1 MMPEFPLC
9 PAHPRFRSRA
19 ELSPWAGFLKRAVRS
34 RSWLVALLGLTA
46 LCTTPVVAQYT
57 DGQNVVYT
65 LAGSTASVSISAS
78 VTGSVTIPATITT
91 GGNTYS
97 VTSIENYAFRN
108 VTNLTSITIPATVTA
123 VGGAAFKGCSSL
135 SVIRFLGNAPTFETG
150 LPAFFLYGAF
160 TFDNIASGA
169 VLYYYASATGWG
181 LPSVS
186 DVAALQA
193 YPTGTPLTL
202 VAVPTVTGVTSS
214 SPNMGYG
221 LGSSVSVQ
229 VAFSN
234 TVTVT
239 GNPNLTLETG
249 SVDRTAAYAS
259 GSGSNTLTFTYT
271 VQSGD
276 TSADLD
282 YVSTTALALNGGAIV
297 DGAATAVLLTLPA
310 PGASGSLGA
319 NKAIVIDTQ
328 QPTATI
334 VVADSALRV
343 GETSLVTITFS
354 EAVTGFTN
362 ADLTIANGTLSVVSS
377 ADGGVTWT
385 ATVTPTNSITDA
397 TNLITLDNTGV
408 IDAAGN
414 VGSGTTDSNNY
425 AIDTVRPTLAS
436 SITISDTALKI
447 GDTATVTFTFTEA
460 VTGFTTA
467 DVTVQNGTLS
477 GLSTSNGGVTWT
489 ATLTPSSGTTAS
501 SNVLTLDN
509 TGVTDVNVNAGTG
522 TSTSGNYA
530 VDTQRPTLASSITIS
545 DTALRIGDTA
555 TVTFSFT
562 EAITGFT
569 TADLD
574 APNAVLSNLTTG
586 DGGVTWTATLTP
598 SASTTAAS
606 NVITLAN
613 TGIAD
618 TAGNAGTGTSIS
630 GNYAVDTQRPTAAIV
645 VAVDSLTTGATS
657 LVTITFAEAVTGF
670 TNADLSIANGTLSAV
685 SSSDGGITWT
695 ATLTPAASVEAASN
709 VITLAN
715 TGVSDAA
722 GNSGT
727 GSTTSNNYAISTLP
741 TPTMTF
747 ATPSAAT
754 VALGATLTNA
764 ATSTLAGG
772 SYGAISYTSGAPS
785 IATVNP
791 SSGLVTGVAL
801 GTTTITATQAAA
813 AGFNATA
820 AQTYTLTVVASA
832 PSVTTPTSAS
842 ITTTTATLGGN
853 VTATGGASL
862 TAVGVVYSITATNNN
877 PQLNGTGVTPVAGT
891 AATGI
896 FTLSATSL
904 TPGASYSYAAYA
916 TNSVGTTYSSVGT
929 FTATSTPS
937 PTLTFA
943 TPTSAAVA
951 LGATWTNAA
960 TSTLSGGSYGA
971 IGYTSTNPSVATVNA
986 TTGLVTGLA
995 VGTTTVTATQAAVL
1009 GVNAQATQT
1018 YLLTVNAN
1026 APAVASA
1033 TSASITTTSAT
1044 LGGNVTATG
1053 GATLTAV
1060 GVAYSITA
1068 TNSNPQLSGTGVTN
1082 VAVSGTPT
1090 TGVFTV
1096 NAASLIPGTA
1106 YSYAAYATNGVGT
1119 TYTSVGTFTTT
1130 ATPTPTLTF
1139 ATPTAATVAFGATLT
1154 NAATS
1159 TLSGGSYGAIS
1170 YASSAPAVATVD
1182 ATTGLITGVAVG
1194 TTTITATQ
1202 AAVYGI
1208 NAQATQTYLLTV
1220 VATAPAVTS
1229 PTSAS
1234 ITTTSV
1240 ILGGNVTATGGATLT
1255 AVGVV
1260 VSITATNNNPQL
1272 NGTGVTNV
1280 AVSGT
1285 PTTGVFTVNAA
1296 SLTPGTA
1303 YSYAAYATTSVGT
1316 SYTSVGTFMATATPT
1331 PTLTFATPTAAT
1343 VAFGATLTN
1352 AATSTLSGGS
1362 FGAISYASSAP
1373 AVATVDATTGFV
1385 TGITVGTTTITATQA
1400 AVLGVNALA
1409 TQSYLL
1415 TVAATAP
1422 TITSP
1427 TSASV
1432 TTTTATLGG
1441 NVTATGGAS
1450 LTTIGVVVSITA
1462 TNSNPRIS
1470 GAGVTNVTASGTP
1483 ASGVF
1488 TVNATGLT
1496 AGTAYSYAAYATNS
1510 AGTTYTSA
1518 GTFTTT
1524 ALTTPALTFANPLGA
1539 VTTIAGTGSAGAV
1552 NAIGTAASYNNPN
1565 AVAVDS
1571 LGNIYVADV
1580 SNNLI
1585 RKIVGGVTTTLAG
1598 SGTAGSQNGT
1608 GTAASFYRPYGIAL
1622 DSAGNVYVADSVNNL
1637 IRKIS
1642 PAGLVSTLA
1651 GSGNAGAAD
1660 GTGAAASFNFPTGV
1674 AVDVAGN
1681 VYVGDQLNHKI
1692 RKITAAGVVTTL
1704 AGSGMAG
1711 ATDAT
1716 GASASFNTP
1725 GGLAV
1730 DSAGTVYV
1738 ADQLNN
1744 KVRKVTAAGVVTTLA
1759 GSGSRGAVNA
1769 TGAAASFW
1777 LPAALAV
1784 DSSGTVYVADQFNQK
1799 IRSIS
1804 AAGVVTTLAGTG
1816 TAGAADAATGASAT
1830 FNNPGGIALDGIG
1843 NLIIGDLDN
1852 HNIRKVTLPNTV
1864 VVGATLTNVATST
1877 LAGGTYG
1884 AISYAS
1890 AASGIASVDATT
1902 GVVTGVAAGTT
1913 TITATQAA
1921 TAGTNATAS
1930 QFYTITVIAATPTL
1944 AFPTAVGSVT
1954 TLAGSGTAGAVDGVG
1969 RAASFSANGLAVD
1982 NAGNVYL
1989 ADTNNHLIRR
1999 ISSQGVVTTLAGTA
2013 GRSGSTNGPGTS
2025 ASFNLPMDVAV
2036 DRLGNVYVA
2045 DWGNRIVRKIDAGGV
2060 VTTLAGTA
2068 GVSSLTDGTGVN
2080 ASFFQPYGIAVDRSG
2095 NVYVADFIKTRKIN
2109 ALGVVTTFADGEP
2122 IDVEVDASGNVYY
2135 ASYAQEN
2142 IGKITPFGVKN
2153 ILFQSDRTNYPRGSD
2168 FEPMTSVALDS
2179 AGNVYFATLSRVIRK
2194 LTPSGVLTTL
2204 SGFPGI
2210 RVVVDGAGNLYSLD
2224 RTRVYKIP
2232 STVELAVGA
2241 TVTHIATSNLTGG
2254 SYGAITYTSSDPSKV
2269 TVNPTTGLV
2278 TGVSAG
2284 PATIIATQAA
2294 AAGFNTAT
2302 VRTYPLVVT
2311 AATSTITW
2319 ATPSAITY
2327 GTALSATQLNAT
2339 GSVAGTITYNPASGT
2354 MLNAG
2359 TQTLTATFIPTD
2371 TTKYAPVSRTVSLTV
2386 NKATP
2391 TLTWATPSAIT
2402 SGTALS
2408 ATQLNASSSVAGGF
2422 SYNPASGTIPS
2433 LGTQTL
2439 TATFTPT
2446 DTVNYN
2452 SATTTVSLGVVAGT
2466 PGAPTNVAVTTT
2478 NGQATVSFTAPSAPG
2493 GGAITNYTILA
2504 TATDGSVVTT
2514 TVTGSPATITD
2525 LTPGKSYQF
2534 TVAAN
2539 NGAGAGTSSS
2549 STPALSISRRSQTI
2563 TFPPLTNRVR
2573 TSGAF
2578 SLDATASSGLRVT
2591 YTVVSGTARLAL
2603 QLVNFTGAGDVT
2615 IRVSQAGDAS
2625 YFPAPDVEVTFKV
2638 PPAENQA
2645 IFAAAGSPGSTAP
2658 AAHLALVNTANGN
2671 ASTLLIVSSTYGGL
2685 NGAVNLQL
2693 AADGTFSKTFVSSTT
2708 ASSRLPIGRNI
2719 QAEPAS
2725 YTISG
2730 TLVDNVLK
2738 GTIEPLGLSFNVTV
2752 PEAASVGNPAVGFY
2766 QSTALATEQG
2776 VTYTAVGPN
2785 NEVLVLAQ
2793 SPTVTVGGL
2802 TTLKAD
2808 GSYTLAAT
2816 TTQGGVTLSGAVN
2829 SVTTLATATLTV
2841 PGTAPVLFSGLSTTT
2856 KRTDRLIGLA
2866 SRAKVGTGESVLI
2879 TGVAIGGT
2887 DSKRV
2892 LIRAG
2897 GPALAAF
2904 GLGSTLSNPTL
2915 KIYRGSTLIAQND
2928 DWNPADAAE
2937 MGRLGLFAFP
2947 NGSKDAAILTT
2958 LAPGSYT
2965 AHISDLSGT
2974 GTGVALAEIYDASVN
2989 PAAEDQRLISIAS
3002 RGTVTAGDGALIGG
3016 FVVTGNSPKTL
3027 LIRGVGPALT
3037 GFGVAGALADPA
3049 LTIYQDSKV
3058 ITTNE
3063 GWANSAA
3070 IATAAIQTGA
3080 FALPSGSK
3088 DAAVL
3093 LTLSPGAYSAQV
3105 KSAKNASSGV
3115 ALIEIYEVP

>member
-1 MMPEFPLC
+1 MVPEFPLC
-9 PAHPRFRSRA
+9 PAHPRFQSRA
-19 ELSPWAGFLKRAVRS
+19 ELGPWAGFLTCAVRS

-46 LCTTPVVAQYT
+46 LCATPVVAQYT

-108 VTNLTSITIPATVTA
+108 VTNLTSVTIPATVTA

-135 SVIRFLGNAPTFETG
+135 SVMRFLGNAPTFETG
-150 LPAFFLYGAF
+150 LPAFFVYGAF

-169 VLYYYASATGWG
+169 VLYYSASATGWG
-181 LPSVS
+181 VSSVS

-202 VAVPTVTGVTSS
+202 VAIPTVTGVTSS
-214 SPNMGYG
+214 SSNASYG

-229 VAFSN
+229 VAFS
-234 TVTVT
+234 TAVTVSGT
-239 GNPNLTLETG
+239 PTLTLETG
-249 SVDRTAAYAS
+249 SVDRPATYAS
-259 GSGSNTLTFTYT
+259 GSGSSTLTFTYT

-282 YVSTTALALNGGAIV
+282 YVSATALALNGGTIV
-297 DGAATAVLLTLPA
+297 DGATNAALLTLPA
-310 PGASGSLGA
+310 PGTSGSLGA
-319 NKAIVIDTQ
+319 NKAIAIDAQ
-328 QPTATI
+328 RPTATI
-334 VVADSALRV
+334 VVATSALRIGV
-343 GETSLVTITFS
+343 TSSVTLTFS

-362 ADLTIANGTLSVVSS
+362 ADLTIANGTLSAVSS

-385 ATVTPTNSITDA
+385 ATFTPTSGITDA

-414 VGSGTTDSNNY
+414 AGSGTTDSNNY
-425 AIDTVRPTLAS
+425 AIDTQRPALAS

-467 DVTVQNGTLS
+467 DVAVQNGTLS

-509 TGVTDVNVNAGTG
+509 TGVTDVNGNAGTG

-530 VDTQRPTLASSITIS
+530 VDTQRPTLASSITIN
-545 DTALRIGDTA
+545 DTALKIGDTA
-555 TVTFSFT
+555 TVTFAFT
-562 EAITGFT
+562 EAVTGFS
-569 TADLD
+569 TADLM

-586 DGGVTWTATLTP
+586 DGGITWTATLTP
-598 SASTTAAS
+598 AASTTASS
-606 NVITLAN
+606 NVLTLDN
-613 TGIAD
+613 TGIMD
-618 TAGNAGTGTSIS
+618 LNGNAGTGNSTS

-645 VAVDSLTTGATS
+645 VAVNFLTTGATS
-657 LVTITFAEAVTGF
+657 LVTITFSEAVTGF

-695 ATLTPAASVEAASN
+695 ATLTPAANVEAASN
-709 VITLAN
+709 VISLAN

-727 GSTTSNNYAISTLP
+727 GSSASNNYAISTLP
-741 TPTMTF
+741 TPTLTF

-772 SYGAISYTSGAPS
+772 SYGAISYTSDTPS
-785 IATVNP
+785 IATVNL
-791 SSGLVTGVAL
+791 SSGVVTGVAL
-801 GTTTITATQAAA
+801 GTITITATQAAA

-820 AQTYTLTVVASA
+820 AQTYTLTVVAAA
-832 PSVTTPTSAS
+832 PTVTTPTSAS
-842 ITTTTATLGGN
+842 ITTTSATLGGN

-877 PQLNGTGVTPVAGT
+877 PQLNGAGVTPVAGT

-951 LGATWTNAA
+951 LGSTLTNAA

-971 IGYTSTNPSVATVNA
+971 ISYTSTNPTVATVNT
-986 TTGLVTGLA
+986 TTGLVTGIA
-995 VGTTTVTATQAAVL
+995 VGTTTITATQAAVL
-1009 GVNAQATQT
+1009 GVNAPATQT

-1026 APAVASA
+1026 APTV
-1033 TSASITTTSAT
+1033 TSPTSTSITTTSAT

-1060 GVAYSITA
+1060 GVAYSITG
-1068 TNSNPQLSGTGVTN
+1068 TNSNPQLNGTGVTN
-1082 VAVSGTPT
+1082 VAVSGTPAA
-1090 TGVFTV
+1090 GVFTV
-1096 NAASLIPGTA
+1096 NAPSLTPGTA

-1130 ATPTPTLTF
+1130 ATPSPTLTF

-1154 NAATS
+1154 KAATS
-1159 TLSGGSYGAIS
+1159 TLSGGGYGAIS
-1170 YASSAPAVATVD
+1170 YASSAPSIATVD
-1182 ATTGLITGVAVG
+1182 ATTGLVTGVAVG

-1202 AAVYGI
+1202 AAVYGV

-1220 VATAPAVTS
+1220 VATAPTVTS
-1229 PTSAS
+1229 PSNAS

-1240 ILGGNVTATGGATLT
+1240 TLGGNVTATGGATLT
-1255 AVGVV
+1255 EVGIV

-1285 PTTGVFTVNAA
+1285 PTTGVFTVNAT
-1296 SLTPGTA
+1296 SLVPGTA

-1316 SYTSVGTFMATATPT
+1316 TYTSVGTFTATATPT
-1331 PTLTFATPTAAT
+1331 PTLIFATPTAAS

-1362 FGAISYASSAP
+1362 YGAISYASSAP
-1373 AVATVDATTGFV
+1373 AVATVNATTGFV

-1400 AVLGVNALA
+1400 AVPGVNALA

-1483 ASGVF
+1483 TSGVF

-1524 ALTTPALTFANPLGA
+1524 ALTTPTLTFANPLGA

-1660 GTGAAASFNFPTGV
+1660 GAGAAASFNFPTGV

-1704 AGSGMAG
+1704 AGSGTAG

-1759 GSGSRGAVNA
+1759 GSGSRGTIDA
-1769 TGAAASFW
+1769 TGSAASFW

-1804 AAGVVTTLAGTG
+1804 TAGVVTTLAGTG

-1864 VVGATLTNVATST
+1864 VVGATLTNTATST

-1890 AASGIASVDATT
+1890 AASGIASVNATT

-1999 ISSQGVVTTLAGTA
+1999 ISPQGVVTTLAGTA
-2013 GRSGSTNGPGTS
+2013 GRSGSTDGPGTS
-2025 ASFNLPMDVAV
+2025 ASFSNPYDVAV
-2036 DRLGNVYVA
+2036 DSLGNVYVA
-2045 DWGNRIVRKIDAGGV
+2045 DYGNRIVRKIDAGGV

-2080 ASFFQPYGIAVDRSG
+2080 ASFSAPAGVAVDRFGS
-2095 NVYVADFIKTRKIN
+2095 VYIADLKVRKIS
-2109 ALGVVTTFADGEP
+2109 AVGAVSTWADEDA

-2135 ASYAQEN
+2135 ASFFREN
-2142 IGKITPFGVKN
+2142 IGKITPLGVKN
-2153 ILFQSDRTNYPRGSD
+2153 ILFQGNPNGSGY
-2168 FEPMTSVALDS
+2168 EPMASVALDS
-2179 AGNVYFATLSRVIRK
+2179 AGNVYFTNIRRVIRK

-2204 SGFPGI
+2204 SGFQGI

-2224 RTRVYKIP
+2224 VTRVYKIP

-2563 TFPPLTNRVR
+2563 TFPPLRNRVR

-2808 GSYTLAAT
+2808 GSYTLAT
-2816 TTQGGVTLSGAVN
+2816 TTAPGGATLTGTVN
-2829 SVTTLATATLTV
+2829 PVTTAATATLTL
-2841 PGTAPVLFSGLSTTT
+2841 PGSAPVVFSGLSTTT

-2887 DSKRV
+2887 ESKRV

-2904 GLGSTLSNPTL
+2904 GLASTLPNPAI

-2937 MGRLGLFAFP
+2937 MARLGLFAFA

-2965 AHISDLSGT
+2965 AHVSDLSGT

-2989 PAAEDQRLISIAS
+2989 PTAEDQRLVSIAS
-3002 RGTVTAGDGALIGG
+3002 RGTVSLGDGALIGG
-3016 FVVTGNSPKTL
+3016 FIVVGNAPKTL
-3027 LIRGVGPALT
+3027 LIRGIGPTLT
-3037 GFGVAGALADPA
+3037 SFGVVGALADPV
-3049 LTIYQDSKV
+3049 LTIYDGSEALA
-3058 ITTNE
+3058 TNA

-3070 IATAAIQTGA
+3070 FATAATQAGA
-3080 FALPSGSK
+3080 FALTAGSR
-3088 DAAVL
+3088 DAAL
-3093 LTLSPGAYSAQV
+3093 LVTLKPGSYTAQV
-3105 KSAKNASSGV
+3105 KAAQSASSGV

>member
-1 MMPEFPLC
+1 M
-9 PAHPRFRSRA
+9 
-19 ELSPWAGFLKRAVRS
+19 G
-34 RSWLVALLGLTA
+34 LGLGF
-46 LCTTPVVAQYT
+46 P
-57 DGQNVVYT
+57 
-65 LAGSTASVSISAS
+65 VSIQ
-78 VTGSVTIPATITT
+78 VT
-91 GGNTYS
+91 
-97 VTSIENYAFRN
+97 
-108 VTNLTSITIPATVTA
+108 
-123 VGGAAFKGCSSL
+123 
-135 SVIRFLGNAPTFETG
+135 
-150 LPAFFLYGAF
+150 
-160 TFDNIASGA
+160 
-169 VLYYYASATGWG
+169 
-181 LPSVS
+181 
-186 DVAALQA
+186 
-193 YPTGTPLTL
+193 
-202 VAVPTVTGVTSS
+202 
-214 SPNMGYG
+214 
-221 LGSSVSVQ
+221 
-229 VAFSN
+229 FSN

-259 GSGSNTLTFTYT
+259 GSGSNTLTFTYS

-282 YVSTTALALNGGAIV
+282 YVSTTALALNGGTIV

-319 NKAIVIDTQ
+319 NKAIVIDTVR
-328 QPTATI
+328 PTATI
-334 VVADSALRV
+334 VVAPAALKV
-343 GETSLVTITFS
+343 GSTSSVTLTFS
-354 EAVTGFTN
+354 KVVTGLTN
-362 ADLTIANGTLSVVSS
+362 AALTIANGTLSDVGS

-385 ATVTPTNSITDA
+385 ATFTPTNGITDA
-397 TNLITLDNTGV
+397 TNVITLNNTAV
-408 IDAAGN
+408 FDAPGNAGT
-414 VGSGTTDSNNY
+414 GTTDSNNY

-436 SITISDTALKI
+436 SITISDTALTI

-460 VTGFTTA
+460 VSGFTTA
-467 DVTVQNGTLS
+467 VVAVPNGTLS

-489 ATLTPSSGTTAS
+489 ATLTPSSSTTAS

-509 TGVTDVNVNAGTG
+509 TGVTDVNGNAGTG

-562 EAITGFT
+562 EAVTGFT
-569 TADLD
+569 TANLG

-598 SASTTAAS
+598 AASTTASS
-606 NVITLAN
+606 NVLTLDN
-613 TGIAD
+613 TGIMD
-618 TAGNAGTGTSIS
+618 LNGNTGTGNSTS

-645 VAVDSLTTGATS
+645 VAVNSLTTGATS
-657 LVTITFAEAVTGF
+657 LVTITFSEAVTGF
-670 TNADLSIANGTLSAV
+670 TNADLSIANGTLSSV

-741 TPTMTF
+741 TPTLTF

-772 SYGAISYTSGAPS
+772 SYGAISYTSGTPS

-877 PQLNGTGVTPVAGT
+877 PQLNGAGVTPVAGT

-896 FTLSATSL
+896 FTVSATSL

-937 PTLTFA
+937 PTLAFA

-951 LGATWTNAA
+951 LGATLTNAA

-995 VGTTTVTATQAAVL
+995 VGTTTITATQAAVL

-1119 TYTSVGTFTTT
+1119 TYTSVGTFTAT

-1139 ATPTAATVAFGATLT
+1139 ATPTAASVAFGATLT

-1159 TLSGGSYGAIS
+1159 QLSGGTYGAIS

-1182 ATTGLITGVAVG
+1182 VTTGLITGIAVG

-1240 ILGGNVTATGGATLT
+1240 TLGGNVTATGGATLT

-1285 PTTGVFTVNAA
+1285 PTTGVFTVNAE

-1316 SYTSVGTFMATATPT
+1316 SYTSVGTFTATATPT
-1331 PTLTFATPTAAT
+1331 PTLTFATATAAS

-1362 FGAISYASSAP
+1362 YGAISYASSAP
-1373 AVATVDATTGFV
+1373 AVATVNATTGFV

-1427 TSASV
+1427 TGASV

-1524 ALTTPALTFANPLGA
+1524 ALTTPTLTFANPLGA
-1539 VTTIAGTGSAGAV
+1539 VATIAGTGNAGAV
-1552 NAIGTAASYNNPN
+1552 NAIGTAASYNTPS

-1608 GTAASFYRPYGIAL
+1608 GTVASFSRPYGIAL

-1642 PAGLVSTLA
+1642 PAGVVTTLA
-1651 GSGNAGAAD
+1651 GSGDAGAAD
-1660 GTGAAASFNFPTGV
+1660 GTGTAASFNFPTGV
-1674 AVDVAGN
+1674 AVDAAGN

-1692 RKITAAGVVTTL
+1692 RKITASGVVTTL
-1704 AGSGMAG
+1704 AGSGTAG
-1711 ATDAT
+1711 AIDAP

-1784 DSSGTVYVADQFNQK
+1784 DNSGTVYVADQFNQK

-1804 AAGVVTTLAGTG
+1804 AAGVVTTLAGAG
-1816 TAGAADAATGASAT
+1816 TAGAADADTGDSAT
-1830 FNNPGGIALDGIG
+1830 FNNPGGIALDGVG
-1843 NLIIGDLDN
+1843 SLIIGDLDN

-1864 VVGATLTNVATST
+1864 VVGATLTNTATST

-1890 AASGIASVDATT
+1890 AAPGIASVNAIT

-1944 AFPTAVGSVT
+1944 TFPTAVGSVT
-1954 TLAGSGTAGAVDGVG
+1954 TLAGSGSAGAINAMGTS
-1969 RAASFSANGLAVD
+1969 ASFNALGLAVDNSGNVYLADTGNHLIRKISAQGLVTTLAGNAGVAGSTDGMGTSALFNTPKDVAVD
-1982 NAGNVYL
+1982 NAGNVYV
-1989 ADTNNHLIRR
+1989 ADTSNHTIRK
-1999 ISSQGVVTTLAGTA
+1999 INVQGVVTTLAGIA
-2013 GRSGSTNGPGTS
+2013 GSRGSADGRGAS
-2025 ASFNLPMDVAV
+2025 ASFYSP
-2036 DRLGNVYVA
+2036 
-2045 DWGNRIVRKIDAGGV
+2045 
-2060 VTTLAGTA
+2060 
-2068 GVSSLTDGTGVN
+2068 TGV
-2080 ASFFQPYGIAVDRSG
+2080 AVDRSG
-2095 NVYVADFIKTRKIN
+2095 NVYVADFDNYLTRKIT
-2109 ALGVVTTFADGEP
+2109 ATGTVTTLLNRLAVV
-2122 IDVEVDASGNVYY
+2122 DVEVDASGNIYY
-2135 ASYAQEN
+2135 AGFYSESVE
-2142 IGKITPFGVKN
+2142 KITTSGV
-2153 ILFQSDRTNYPRGSD
+2153 RTVIYDGYSGDIPNKIS
-2168 FEPMTSVALDS
+2168 SVTVDS
-2179 AGNVYFATLSRVIRK
+2179 EKNVYFANYPNSIIRK
-2194 LTPSGVLTTL
+2194 LTANGVLTTL
-2204 SGFPGI
+2204 GGFRGL
-2210 RVVVDGAGNLYSLD
+2210 RVVLDGAGNLYSLD
-2224 RTRVYKIP
+2224 PTRVYKIP

-2241 TVTHIATSNLTGG
+2241 TVTHTATSNLTGG

-2269 TVNPTTGLV
+2269 TVNSTTGLV
-2278 TGVSAG
+2278 TGVGAG

-2319 ATPSAITY
+2319 ATPGAITY

-2339 GSVAGTITYNPASGT
+2339 GSVAGTITYSPASGT
-2354 MLNAG
+2354 TLNAG

-2391 TLTWATPSAIT
+2391 TLTWATPSTIT

-2408 ATQLNASSSVAGGF
+2408 AAQLNASSSVAGGF

-2452 SATTTVSLGVVAGT
+2452 SATTTVSVGVVAGT

-2478 NGQATVSFTAPSAPG
+2478 NGQATVSFTAPSATG
-2493 GGAITNYTILA
+2493 GGAITNYTIRA

-2514 TVTGSPATITD
+2514 TTTVTGSPATITG

-2578 SLDATASSGLRVT
+2578 SLDATASSGLSIT
-2591 YTVVSGTARLAL
+2591 YELVSGPARLAL
-2603 QLVNFTGAGDVT
+2603 QLVNFTGAGPVT

-2625 YFPAPDVEVTFKV
+2625 YLPAPDVEVTFTV
-2638 PPAENQA
+2638 PPAVNQV
-2645 IFAAAGSPGSTAP
+2645 ILSAAASSGGPTA
-2658 AAHLALVNTANGN
+2658 ANLALALGANGN
-2671 ASTLLIVSSTYGGL
+2671 AATLLIVSSTYGGL
-2685 NGAVNLQL
+2685 NGVVSFEL

-2708 ASSRLPIGRNI
+2708 ASSRLPTGQNI
-2719 QAEPAS
+2719 QGAPTS

-2730 TLVDNVLK
+2730 TLVDNVFK
-2738 GTIEPLGLSFNVTV
+2738 GTIEPLGLTFNVTV
-2752 PEAASVGNPAVGFY
+2752 PEAEPVGNPAVGFY
-2766 QSTALATEQG
+2766 QSTALATGQG

-2785 NEVLVLAQ
+2785 NEVLVLTQ

-2816 TTQGGVTLSGAVN
+2816 TAQGSVTLSGAVN
-2829 SVTTLATATLTV
+2829 PVTTAATATLTL
-2841 PGTAPVLFSGLSTTT
+2841 PGNSKVDFSGLSTETV
-2856 KRTDRLIGLA
+2856 RTDRLIGLA

-2887 DSKRV
+2887 ESKRV

-2904 GLGSTLSNPTL
+2904 GLASTLPNPTI
-2915 KIYRGSTLIAQND
+2915 KIYRGATLIAEND

-2937 MGRLGLFAFP
+2937 MARVGLFAFS

-2958 LAPGSYT
+2958 LAPGGYT

-2989 PAAEDQRLISIAS
+2989 PTAEYQRLISIAS
-3002 RGTVTAGDGALIGG
+3002 RGTVTPGDGALIGG
-3016 FVVTGNSPKTL
+3016 FVVTGNAPKTL
-3027 LIRGVGPALT
+3027 LIRGIGPALT
-3037 GFGVAGALADPA
+3037 AFGVAGALADPV
-3049 LTIYQDSKV
+3049 LTIYQDGEA
-3058 ITTNE
+3058 IATNA
-3063 GWANSAA
+3063 GWANRAE
-3070 IATAAIQTGA
+3070 ITTAAMQAGA
-3080 FALPSGSK
+3080 FALAAGTR
-3088 DAAVL
+3088 DAAL
-3093 LTLSPGAYSAQV
+3093 LVTLKPGSYTAQV
-3105 KSAKNASSGV
+3105 KAAQVTSSGV